1 MVITGRRSLVLGRF
15 CAPVKGN
22 ARARK
27 REWVGWEAGVGGR
40 KKGIFREETRKGFN
54 I

>member
-1 MVITGRRSLVLGRF
+1 MILGRF

>member
-1 MVITGRRSLVLGRF
+1 MPLVLGRYY
-15 CAPVKGN
+15 APVKGN

-40 KKGIFREETRKGFN
+40 KKGILGGETRKGFN